1 MKIITLFLLICSLL
15 KADYLITN
23 GEIALFYD
31 KENNIL
37 KDVKTIE
44 KTILSNFQIN
54 LLKDYKIYEAKN
66 YYVENHYIDGINIFY
81 LKYFIENK
89 ELEVYILLSNKN
101 KNNVYIYTKFDK
113 LNWKIPFKLVYKF
126 SPINLDS
133 NIQNKN
139 DYYKYD
145 SLNILKDKNSELF
158 VSTENDF
165 QNFKMKTVDTE
176 LKKELNERLY
186 LVKNITPNLKDDI
199 LKISLK
205 KDIPEFDSFDF
216 NKILSNEILFW
227 KNFDKRYENL
237 RKNVINQI
245 KNFSVISTNN
255 FAKNR
260 IRVDISRINYMNGL
274 KIKYLNYLL
283 NKEKNIEFDF
293 FKEDKLQN
301 IYTYYYYL
309 KILTVKNNF
318 IIQNKVKVFED
329 VLEMNESILNKE
341 GQWLDNSVVFYNFLI
356 ELKNKNILFESTK
369 DLESIKNDIQK
380 KVKNEIFDSSDRLK
394 SYEYIKYIEILTDT
408 EQKIRLKELQKE
420 LKNSSNLLQT
430 NSNID
435 ISANLNLAL
444 LLYKNN
450 YVVESDKIFYNI
462 DYFINNKNVTNNL
475 NLEETFLYLLNIH
488 YRGLI

>member
-1 MKIITLFLLICSLL
+1 
-15 KADYLITN
+15 
-23 GEIALFYD
+23 
-31 KENNIL
+31 
-37 KDVKTIE
+37 
-44 KTILSNFQIN
+44 
-54 LLKDYKIYEAKN
+54 
-66 YYVENHYIDGINIFY
+66 
-81 LKYFIENK
+81 
-89 ELEVYILLSNKN
+89 
-101 KNNVYIYTKFDK
+101 
-113 LNWKIPFKLVYKF
+113 
-126 SPINLDS
+126 
-133 NIQNKN
+133 
-139 DYYKYD
+139 
-145 SLNILKDKNSELF
+145 
-158 VSTENDF
+158 
-165 QNFKMKTVDTE
+165 
-176 LKKELNERLY
+176 
-186 LVKNITPNLKDDI
+186 
-199 LKISLK
+199 
-205 KDIPEFDSFDF
+205 
-216 NKILSNEILFW
+216 
-227 KNFDKRYENL
+227 
-237 RKNVINQI
+237 
-245 KNFSVISTNN
+245 
-255 FAKNR
+255 
-260 IRVDISRINYMNGL
+260 ISRINYMNGL

-356 ELKNKNILFESTK
+356 ELKNKNILFENTK

>member
-227 KNFDKRYENL
+227 KNFYKRYENL

-293 FKEDKLQN
+293 FKE
-301 IYTYYYYL
+301 
-309 KILTVKNNF
+309 
-318 IIQNKVKVFED
+318 
-329 VLEMNESILNKE
+329 
-341 GQWLDNSVVFYNFLI
+341 
-356 ELKNKNILFESTK
+356 
-369 DLESIKNDIQK
+369 
-380 KVKNEIFDSSDRLK
+380 
-394 SYEYIKYIEILTDT
+394 
-408 EQKIRLKELQKE
+408 
-420 LKNSSNLLQT
+420 
-430 NSNID
+430 
-435 ISANLNLAL
+435 
-444 LLYKNN
+444 
-450 YVVESDKIFYNI
+450 
-462 DYFINNKNVTNNL
+462 
-475 NLEETFLYLLNIH
+475 
-488 YRGLI
+488 